1 MVYTGHE
8 HIMTSVFLFTH
19 LAATTSNMTMVR
31 VMAADIFAKYLA
43 AATATHGMTPP
54 QDTQDTVE
62 AP

>member
-1 MVYTGHE
+1 
-8 HIMTSVFLFTH
+8 MTSVFLFTH

-31 VMAADIFAKYLA
+31 VMAADIFAKHPA
-43 AATATHGMTPP
+43 AVIAIHGMTPL